1 VWAKTAG
8 DFLAHTKPKQRKETL
23 FTRPL
28 GDTMNIVRYRPLLHV
43 VMLIAM
49 TSTLVAWAGTPVAK
63 SASLTQGIT
72 TIDPSD
78 PRLVPNPIES
88 SDEGTIWSCRFT
100 GPEVQCT
107 STLTFSWELQ
117 EGPGELFYFCA
128 VPIYSVNGTF
138 TRTQTRYYTYDAASG
153 QFLEYKRLIH
163 LYSNEY
169 FTPIPDPNT
178 TNVVIARLN
187 MTWISTFQT
196 PGDLDSRVTQKQ
208 GIDTF
213 IKPPN
218 GRLVVLDVG
227 QKMTVLGEDFDFRGR
242 WDIALGDPAVEFGKV
257 CSALGL

>member
-1 VWAKTAG
+1 MVR
-8 DFLAHTKPKQRKETL
+8 H
-23 FTRPL
+23 
-28 GDTMNIVRYRPLLHV
+28 IVRCRPLLHV
-43 VMLIAM
+43 VLLIAM
-49 TSTLVAWAGTPVAK
+49 AFTLVAWAGTPKAE
-63 SASLTQGIT
+63 SASLTQGMT

-88 SDEGTIWSCRFT
+88 SDEGTVWTCRVT

-107 STLTFSWELQ
+107 GTLAISWELQ
-117 EGPGELFYFCA
+117 EGPGDWCA
-128 VPIYSVNGTF
+128 VPLYSVNGTF
-138 TRTQTRYYTYDAASG
+138 TRAQTRYYAYDADSG
-153 QFLEYKRLIH
+153 QLLEYKRLIH

-169 FTPIPDPNT
+169 LTPVPDPNT
-178 TNVVIARLN
+178 TSVVIARLN

-218 GRLVVLDVG
+218 GGLVVLDVG

-257 CSALGL
+257 CHALGL

>member
-1 VWAKTAG
+1 
-8 DFLAHTKPKQRKETL
+8 
-23 FTRPL
+23 
-28 GDTMNIVRYRPLLHV
+28 MNIARCRPLLYL
-43 VMLIAM
+43 VMLLAM
-49 TSTLVAWAGTPVAK
+49 TSTLVAWAGAPEAK
-63 SASLTQGIT
+63 SASLTQGII

-78 PRLVPNPIES
+78 SRLVPNPIES
-88 SDEGTIWSCRFT
+88 SDEGTVWTCRVT

-107 STLTFSWELQ
+107 GTLAISWVLQ
-117 EGPGELFYFCA
+117 EGPGDWCA
-128 VPIYSVNGTF
+128 VPLYSVNGTF
-138 TRTQTRYYTYDAASG
+138 TRAQTRYYAYDAASG
-153 QFLEYKRLIH
+153 QYLEYKRLIH

-169 FTPIPDPNT
+169 LTPEPDPSS
-178 TNVVIARLN
+178 TNVVIGRLN

-218 GRLVVLDVG
+218 GGLVVLDVG

>member
-1 VWAKTAG
+1 MRRLLRV
-8 DFLAHTKPKQRKETL
+8 LA
-23 FTRPL
+23 
-28 GDTMNIVRYRPLLHV
+28 
-43 VMLIAM
+43 VML
-49 TSTLVAWAGTPVAK
+49 VAVGLFALPTTASAQGTP
-63 SASLTQGIT
+63 

-88 SDEGTIWSCRFT
+88 SDPGTIWTCRVT

-107 STLTFSWELQ
+107 GTLTFSWELQ
-117 EGPGELFYFCA
+117 EGPGDWCA
-128 VPIYSVNGTF
+128 VPLYSVNGTF
-138 TRTQTRYYTYDAASG
+138 TRTQTRYYTFDAASG
-153 QFLEYKRLIH
+153 QYLEYKRLIH

-169 FTPIPDPNT
+169 LTPEPDPSSSNI
-178 TNVVIARLN
+178 VIARLN

-218 GRLVVLDVG
+218 GELVVLDVG

>member
-1 VWAKTAG
+1 MVR
-8 DFLAHTKPKQRKETL
+8 H
-23 FTRPL
+23 
-28 GDTMNIVRYRPLLHV
+28 IVRCRLLLHV
-43 VMLIAM
+43 VLLIAM
-49 TSTLVAWAGTPVAK
+49 AFMLVAWAGTPEAE

-78 PRLVPNPIES
+78 SRLVPNPIES
-88 SDEGTIWSCRFT
+88 SDEGTVWTCRVT

-107 STLTFSWELQ
+107 GTLAISWVLQ
-117 EGPGELFYFCA
+117 EGPGDWCA
-128 VPIYSVNGTF
+128 VPLYSVNGTF
-138 TRTQTRYYTYDAASG
+138 TRAQTRYYAYDAASG
-153 QFLEYKRLIH
+153 QYLEYKRLIH

-169 FTPIPDPNT
+169 LTPEPDPSS
-178 TNVVIARLN
+178 TNVVIGRLN

-218 GRLVVLDVG
+218 GGLVVLDVG

>member
-1 VWAKTAG
+1 MRHFIRV
-8 DFLAHTKPKQRKETL
+8 LA
-23 FTRPL
+23 
-28 GDTMNIVRYRPLLHV
+28 V
-43 VMLIAM
+43 V
-49 TSTLVAWAGTPVAK
+49 LVAVGLLAVPT
-63 SASLTQGIT
+63 SAFAQGEP
-72 TIDPSD
+72 TIDPAD

-88 SDEGTIWSCRFT
+88 SDEGTVWTCRFT
-100 GPEVQCT
+100 GPEIQCT
-107 STLTFSWELQ
+107 GTFTFSWKFQ
-117 EGPGELFYFCA
+117 EGPGDWCA
-128 VPIYSVNGTF
+128 VPLYSVNGTF
-138 TRTQTRYYTYDAASG
+138 SRTQTRYYTYDAASG
-153 QFLEYKRLIH
+153 QYLEYKRLIH

-169 FTPIPDPNT
+169 LTPEPNPNS
-178 TNVVIARLN
+178 TNIVIGRLN

-218 GRLVVLDVG
+218 GGLIVLDVG